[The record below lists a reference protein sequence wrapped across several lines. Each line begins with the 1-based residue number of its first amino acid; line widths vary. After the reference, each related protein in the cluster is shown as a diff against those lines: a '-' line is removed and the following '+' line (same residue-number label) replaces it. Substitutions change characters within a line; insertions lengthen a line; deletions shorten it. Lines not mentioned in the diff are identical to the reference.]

1 MPMPHR
7 TQMQLIRRRLLGK
20 EGSARLRELRSILEE
35 LPDYKNG
42 PYADIRKW
50 VMAEV
55 AATRGRART
64 LHRDS
69 LSVRKEGAAQLAIV
83 GPPNVGKSTLLQ
95 VLSNVQIRT
104 GDYAFTTIRPVPAL
118 TRVNGVLV
126 QLVEVPGLIAGAN
139 EDRGG
144 GRGLIGVIRTADDV
158 VLCHDPTLGPD
169 PLLGVLAELQG
180 AGVPRPRLLV
190 ATKSDEARP
199 EAIDALRAACGDMTV
214 LTVSVLDE
222 DSLSVLR
229 QALWNLTGLI
239 RIYLR
244 RGDHVEGEPKA
255 FEPPVVVVDVADAIH
270 HDLAA
275 RCAGARVWGP
285 SARFLGQRVGRDH
298 VLVDGDVVEI
308 LG

>member
-1 MPMPHR
+1 
-7 TQMQLIRRRLLGK
+7 MQVIRRRLVGK
-20 EGSARLRELRSILEE
+20 EGNARLRELRSILEE

-50 VMAEV
+50 VMTEM
-55 AATRGRART
+55 AATRGRARM

-104 GDYAFTTIRPVPAL
+104 GDYAFTTTRPVPAL

-126 QLVEVPGLIAGAN
+126 QLVEIPGLIAGAN

-158 VLCHDPTLGPD
+158 VLCHDPALGPD
-169 PLLGVLAELQG
+169 PLLGVLVELRA

-190 ATKSDEARP
+190 ATKSDEAQP

-222 DSLSVLR
+222 ESLIALR
-229 QALWNLTGLI
+229 QALWDLTGLV

-285 SARFLGQRVGRDH
+285 SARFPGQQVGRDH